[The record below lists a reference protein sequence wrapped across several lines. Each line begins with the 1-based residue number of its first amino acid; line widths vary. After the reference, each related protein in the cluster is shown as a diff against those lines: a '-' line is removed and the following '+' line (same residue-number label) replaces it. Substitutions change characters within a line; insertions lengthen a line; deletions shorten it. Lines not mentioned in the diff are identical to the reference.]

1 MVKKRN
7 DRSAEAGHNGISME
21 GGESR
26 PGLTSG
32 SADPAA
38 GPDGRILPLL
48 LLAETGAVVDVA
60 WMNTKGFNKSRE
72 QGVLWA
78 VHDETGRLLPYA
90 GNTPF
95 LRLVSRGRWY
105 QAVVSAEVAVDLA
118 NAETDFTE
126 PRAER
131 GAAGK
136 AGSAFSAEGAPA
148 TRVGSSTD
156 SRGESA
162 TESTDGAPKGAI
174 DALHALRAVIERRKQ
189 ELPEGSYTTYLFK
202 AGAEKIRKKTGEE
215 AIELLLAR
223 ERGDIITES
232 ADLIYHLLVL
242 LAEAGVDLDEVV
254 AELEKR
260 STK

>member
-7 DRSAEAGHNGISME
+7 DRRAGAGQNGASVA
-21 GGESR
+21 GGDSR
-26 PGLTSG
+26 PAPVSGGTS
-32 SADPAA
+32 STA

-105 QAVVSAEVAVDLA
+105 QAVVSTEVAVDLA
-118 NAETDFTE
+118 NAETDVTE
-126 PRAER
+126 PRAES

-136 AGSAFSAEGAPA
+136 AGSASSAEGAPA
-148 TRVGSSTD
+148 TRIGSPTD
-156 SRGESA
+156 SKGGGA
-162 TESTDGAPKGAI
+162 TESAGGPAKGAI
-174 DALHALRAVIERRKQ
+174 DALQALRAVIERRKR

-223 ERGDIITES
+223 ERGDIIAES

-242 LAEAGVDLDEVV
+242 LAEVGEDLDEVV
-254 AELEKR
+254 AELDKR
-260 STK
+260 SST